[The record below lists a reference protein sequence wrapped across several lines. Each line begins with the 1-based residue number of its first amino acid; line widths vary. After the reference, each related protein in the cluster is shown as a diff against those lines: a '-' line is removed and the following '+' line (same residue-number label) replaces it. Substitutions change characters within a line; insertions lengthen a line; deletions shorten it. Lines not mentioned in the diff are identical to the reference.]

1 MAMIREYW
9 DSYVVHPPGIVC
21 ISLFIFKYKNNVYC
35 ANAPIISKT
44 VGIWKGI
51 VLTGLEVI

>member
-1 MAMIREYW
+1 
-9 DSYVVHPPGIVC
+9 VVYPPYKVC

-35 ANAPIISKT
+35 ANAPIISKA
-44 VGIWKGI
+44 VGICNGI